1 MLFSCAAGLRKW
13 MARGEIRIL
22 GARACFGCME
32 RFSERISET
41 LAALRWSGGSIRVP
55 RVVFGVSPNAGFPGG
70 TLRQRRT
77 GTRALPR
84 PIAPSVPS
92 ESTRLRVH
100 ERHPEPNGLSAVSRK
115 VKVMDIGQGLFLA
128 DRFFRL
134 GYSEK
139 SFGNWYRQ
147 GPRRSREV
155 WGNCST
161 RRRLAREPWAL
172 TRVSKVPRRAVPSR
186 TLSG

>member
-1 MLFSCAAGLRKW
+1 MLFSGAAGLRKW

-22 GARACFGCME
+22 GARALRLHG

-41 LAALRWSGGSIRVP
+41 LAALRWSGGAYASRVW
-55 RVVFGVSPNAGFPGG
+55 SSAS
-70 TLRQRRT
+70 RRT
-77 GTRALPR
+77 RVFRRDAPAGAGRGGVRSPDLSPRQLLLNQPVCECMRGT
-84 PIAPSVPS
+84 PSPMA
-92 ESTRLRVH
+92 
-100 ERHPEPNGLSAVSRK
+100 LSAVSRK

-147 GPRRSREV
+147 GPRRLREV
-155 WGNCST
+155 WESCST
-161 RRRLAREPWAL
+161 RR
-172 TRVSKVPRRAVPSR
+172 
-186 TLSG
+186 

>member
-1 MLFSCAAGLRKW
+1 MLFSRAAGLRKW

-22 GARACFGCME
+22 GARALRLHG

-41 LAALRWSGGSIRVP
+41 LAALRWSGGAYASRVWSSASRRT
-55 RVVFGVSPNAGFPGG
+55 RVFRRDAPAGA
-70 TLRQRRT
+70 RT

-92 ESTRLRVH
+92 EPTRLRVH

-115 VKVMDIGQGLFLA
+115 VKVMDIGQGIFLA

-155 WGNCST
+155 WGSCSA
-161 RRRLAREPWAL
+161 RRRLARERLTL
-172 TRVSKVPRRAVPSR
+172 TRVSKVPRRAVPNR

>member
-1 MLFSCAAGLRKW
+1 MLFSPAAGLRKW

-22 GARACFGCME
+22 GARALRLDGAVLRKNFRNVGSAAVVWGEHTRPACGL
-32 RFSERISET
+32 RR
-41 LAALRWSGGSIRVP
+41 LAEHGFSGGTPEIAR
-55 RVVFGVSPNAGFPGG
+55 
-70 TLRQRRT
+70 

-92 ESTRLRVH
+92 EPTRLRVH

-115 VKVMDIGQGLFLA
+115 VKVMDIGQGIFLA

-155 WGNCST
+155 WGNCSA
-161 RRRLAREPWAL
+161 RRRLARERLTL
-172 TRVSKVPRRAVPSR
+172 TRVSKVPRRAVPNR